1 MLISIIIPVYN
12 EGENILLTLE
22 EINKI
27 KKHAEITIL
36 ICYDFDD
43 DNTLSSINNSK
54 FKDIL
59 NIIYVKST
67 EVSGPHAAVMTG
79 INYKKQ
85 FDYTIILPADDDYN
99 IKNFP
104 KVFEIMRKES
114 PEIICMSRFITGGNM
129 ENGPFVKTIIMRIV
143 NLYFRYIAK
152 LPTSDATNGF
162 RIFSKKTLSDINIKT
177 KKGFTYSLEYL
188 IKGHKKGYKICEFP
202 ALWKERKKGQS
213 RFRIGSWALEYLKL
227 CLIAIIPNFIIKK
240 YF

>member
-1 MLISIIIPVYN
+1 MQVSIVIPVYN

-22 EINKI
+22 EIDKI
-27 KKHAEITIL
+27 KKYAEITIL

-43 DNTLSSINNSK
+43 DNTLSSINSSK
-54 FKDIL
+54 YKNIL
-59 NIIYVKST
+59 NIIYVKNT
-67 EVSGPHAAVMTG
+67 GVSGPHAAVMAG
-79 INYKKQ
+79 IKYKKQ
-85 FDYTIILPADDDYN
+85 FDYVIILPADDDYN

-104 KVFEIMRKES
+104 KVFEIIKKEN
-114 PEIICMSRFITGGNM
+114 PEIICMSRFIPGGNM

-143 NLYFRYIAK
+143 NFYFKFIGN

-162 RIFSKKTLSDINIKT
+162 RIFSKKTVSNINIKT

-188 IKGHKKGYKICEFP
+188 IKGHKKGYKILEFP

-213 RFRIGSWALEYLKL
+213 RFKIGSWALEYLKL
-227 CLIAIIPNFIIKK
+227 CLIAIIPNFISKK

>member
-1 MLISIIIPVYN
+1 MESFP
-12 EGENILLTLE
+12 
-22 EINKI
+22 
-27 KKHAEITIL
+27 
-36 ICYDFDD
+36 
-43 DNTLSSINNSK
+43 
-54 FKDIL
+54 KDIL

-177 KKGFTYSLEYL
+177 KKGFTYSLEYS

>member
-1 MLISIIIPVYN
+1 MKLSIVIPVYN

-99 IKNFP
+99 IKKSKTSTGFCP
-104 KVFEIMRKES
+104 S
-114 PEIICMSRFITGGNM
+114 SSCSYCHEIIC
-129 ENGPFVKTIIMRIV
+129 II
-143 NLYFRYIAK
+143 
-152 LPTSDATNGF
+152 
-162 RIFSKKTLSDINIKT
+162 
-177 KKGFTYSLEYL
+177 
-188 IKGHKKGYKICEFP
+188 FP
-202 ALWKERKKGQS
+202 K
-213 RFRIGSWALEYLKL
+213 RIGSHGDTTFF
-227 CLIAIIPNFIIKK
+227 FIN
-240 YF
+240 YFEFT

>member
-1 MLISIIIPVYN
+1 MKLSIVIPVYN
-12 EGENILLTLE
+12 EGENILSTLE

-27 KKHAEITIL
+27 KKQAEITIL

-114 PEIICMSRFITGGNM
+114 PEIIVAYSSISAACRAFSLSNSNI
-129 ENGPFVKTIIMRIV
+129 VKLVSGDNLWISSATLIPIAPAPEIV
-143 NLYFRYIAK
+143 
-152 LPTSDATNGF
+152 T
-162 RIFSKKTLSDINIKT
+162 FSAVVSEWPKAINV
-177 KKGFTYSLEYL
+177 LL
-188 IKGHKKGYKICEFP
+188 I
-202 ALWKERKKGQS
+202 WSVGQA
-213 RFRIGSWALEYLKL
+213 R
-227 CLIAIIPNFIIKK
+227 
-240 YF
+240 